1 MQEFRERLAAAMREK
16 GIRASRL
23 ASETGLS
30 PARISQYL
38 HGVYQPKGDAILR
51 LAEALGVS
59 AMWLMGEDCPMT
71 ASAPAGASAG
81 LPDNLLPLQ
90 LRRYPLLGDIA
101 CGKPIVAQD
110 NGDSYVSAADTEADF
125 CLIAKGDSM
134 VGARIYDGDEVFI
147 QQTDMV
153 NNGEIAYND
162 IHLSQMAQEVRY
174 GFMGKVN
181 VAIIEACEVTPDG
194 KIYLT
199 AAGGIAPTICR
210 LADQIIVELNSAHSK
225 SGMGMHDVYEPLDPP
240 YRREIPIYKP
250 SDRIGLP
257 YVQIDPKKI
266 IGVVETNWPD
276 EARSFAAAD
285 PLTDKIGQNVA
296 DFLAADMKRGI
307 IPSSFL
313 PLQSGVGNIANAVLG
328 ALGRDK
334 TIPAFEMYTE
344 VIQNS
349 VIGLIREGR
358 IKFGS
363 ACSLTVTNDCLE
375 GIYNDMDF
383 FRDKLVLRPSEIS
396 NSPEIVR
403 RLGIISINTAIEV
416 DLYGNVNSTH
426 IGGTKMMNGI
436 GGSGDF
442 TRNAYISIFTCPSVA
457 KEGKISAIVPM
468 VSHHDHTEH
477 DVNIVITEQGV
488 ADLRGKSPKERAQA
502 IIENCAHPDYKE
514 LLWDYL
520 KLAGNRAQTPHA
532 IQAALG
538 MHAELAKSDDMKN
551 TNWAEYSK

>member
-1 MQEFRERLAAAMREK
+1 MAFNYISAAEA
-16 GIRASRL
+16 ASL
-23 ASETGLS
+23 IKHGYNIGLS
-30 PARISQYL
+30 GFTPAGTAKAVTAELAKI
-38 HGVYQPKGDAILR
+38 
-51 LAEALGVS
+51 AEAEHAKGNPFQV
-59 AMWLMGEDCPMT
+59 GIFT
-71 ASAPAGASAG
+71 GAST
-81 LPDNLLPLQ
+81 
-90 LRRYPLLGDIA
+90 
-101 CGKPIVAQD
+101 
-110 NGDSYVSAADTEADF
+110 GDSCDGVLSRVKAIRYRAPYTTNPDF
-125 CLIAKGDSM
+125 RKA
-134 VGARIYDGDEVFI
+134 
-147 QQTDMV
+147 V

-210 LADQIIVELNSAHSK
+210 LADQIIIELNAAHSK
-225 SGMGMHDVYEPLDPP
+225 NAMGLHDVYEPLDPP
-240 YRREIPIYKP
+240 YRREIPIFKP
-250 SDRIGLP
+250 SDRIGQP
-257 YVQIDPKKI
+257 YIQVDPKKI
-266 IGVVETNWPD
+266 VGIVETNWPD

-307 IPSSFL
+307 IPSTFL

-358 IKFGS
+358 VKFGS
-363 ACSLTVTNDCLE
+363 ACSLTVTNDCL
-375 GIYNDMDF
+375 N
-383 FRDKLVLRPSEIS
+383 
-396 NSPEIVR
+396 
-403 RLGIISINTAIEV
+403 
-416 DLYGNVNSTH
+416 
-426 IGGTKMMNGI
+426 

-468 VSHHDHTEH
+468 VSHVDHSEH
-477 DVNIVITEQGV
+477 DVNIIVTEQGV

-502 IIENCAHPDYKE
+502 IIENCVHPDYKNI
-514 LLWDYL
+514 LWDYL
-520 KLAGNRAQTPHA
+520 KLTDGKAQTPHSMR
-532 IQAALG
+532 AALA
-538 MHAELAKSDDMKN
+538 MHAELAKSGDMKN
-551 TNWAEYSK
+551 VDWAQYK